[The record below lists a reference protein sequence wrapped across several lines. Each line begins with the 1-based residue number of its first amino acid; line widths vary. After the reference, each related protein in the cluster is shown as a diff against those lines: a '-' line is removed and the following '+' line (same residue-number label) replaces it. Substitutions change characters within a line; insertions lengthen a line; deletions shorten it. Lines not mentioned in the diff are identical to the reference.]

1 MTRPFDVPQS
11 MDQSD
16 ESEQH
21 EDQEVPVEVHSSNQT
36 RQTDQVVTGS
46 TRERPDW
53 SFNQIHDQTIE
64 LTELKLV
71 FPGQLDNLRLMV
83 KPEST

>member
-1 MTRPFDVPQS
+1 MKIRMFQKSQLRFTLATRPDRPIG
-11 MDQSD
+11 
-16 ESEQH
+16 
-21 EDQEVPVEVHSSNQT
+21 PC
-36 RQTDQVVTGS
+36 TGS

-53 SFNQIHDQTIE
+53 SFGQIHDQLIE

-71 FPGQLDNLRLMV
+71 FPGQLDKLRLMV